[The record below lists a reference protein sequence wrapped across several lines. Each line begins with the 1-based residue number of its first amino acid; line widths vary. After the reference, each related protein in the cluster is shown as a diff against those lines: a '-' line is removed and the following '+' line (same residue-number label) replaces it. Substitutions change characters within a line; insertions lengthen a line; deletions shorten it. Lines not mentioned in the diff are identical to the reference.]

1 MRVAAVLLAIVSSA
15 FAYQVLSPGGSQG
28 WTNQGAQTLTWQR
41 VETDRQNFTVL
52 LTNQKVSGFQTQNLA
67 ALVDGTLGRVALNP
81 PAGGWPTG
89 SSFRLNLVQDNQNLN
104 SILAQSQEF
113 SITQSTSTGA
123 STRTTATTTPGGV
136 TVTPTTTDTN
146 SPTDTLTVPS
156 SAAFNSASVNTGVLA
171 LLSLMGIALA

>member
-1 MRVAAVLLAIVSSA
+1 MDQPGCPNVRSHGLSQRARTESFSS
-15 FAYQVLSPGGSQG
+15 
-28 WTNQGAQTLTWQR
+28 LTWQR

-52 LTNQKVSGFQTQNLA
+52 LTNQVCAKGKRRLLYLLTWTPVTPQKVSGFQTQNLA

-123 STRTTATTTPGGV
+123 STKT
-136 TVTPTTTDTN
+136 
-146 SPTDTLTVPS
+146 
-156 SAAFNSASVNTGVLA
+156 
-171 LLSLMGIALA
+171 